1 MNRCS
6 KTGLTDKDFK
16 TILDVLNVY
25 DPNDIIDHIPAM
37 GTPEFMQDVQSAFK
51 AVLAHVNR
59 SKYGSDMGAFR
70 ESSNPKRHADKQ
82 EAPECTQLDEQDIEY
97 LQAQS
102 DDLDAQDYAEADQQR
117 DAEEAELKD
126 QAMGRLVHD
135 MYTNSLS

>member
-1 MNRCS
+1 MMRCD
-6 KTGLTDKDFK
+6 KTGLTERDFK

-25 DPNDIIDHIPAM
+25 DPNDIVDHIPSM

-82 EAPECTQLDEQDIEY
+82 EAPECTQLDEQDIKC

-102 DDLDAQDYAEADQQR
+102 DDLDVQDYAEADKQR
-117 DAEEAELKD
+117 DAEEAELKK
-126 QAMGRLVHD
+126 QAMDRLIHD
-135 MYTNSLS
+135 MYINSLS

>member
-37 GTPEFMQDVQSAFK
+37 GSPEFMQDVQSAFK

-59 SKYGSDMGAFR
+59 TQGAQ
-70 ESSNPKRHADKQ
+70 NKT
-82 EAPECTQLDEQDIEY
+82 APELENREKKLKVFADLAYEQYIH
-97 LQAQS
+97 
-102 DDLDAQDYAEADQQR
+102 
-117 DAEEAELKD
+117 
-126 QAMGRLVHD
+126 G
-135 MYTNSLS
+135 LS